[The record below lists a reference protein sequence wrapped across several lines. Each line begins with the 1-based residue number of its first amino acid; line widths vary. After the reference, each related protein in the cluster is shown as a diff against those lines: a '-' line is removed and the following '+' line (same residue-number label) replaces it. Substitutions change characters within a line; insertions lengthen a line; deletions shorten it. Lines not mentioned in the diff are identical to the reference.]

1 MRTEPVK
8 LYDIDDVVNSAIK
21 NARPFL
27 ERGIEPML
35 NLNLKI
41 NNLTLDNI
49 VCKINYK
56 DSTIMFD
63 GEQIAEKLGYDDVL
77 EALDDVVSE
86 YNKADEIMDYFDNGE
101 PIEVTFVNKMGLYE
115 LVLHSD
121 NKEAIP
127 FDKWC
132 NLVLNMPLDVYMEHE
147 SEDEDD

>member
-1 MRTEPVK
+1 
-8 LYDIDDVVNSAIK
+8 
-21 NARPFL
+21 
-27 ERGIEPML
+27 
-35 NLNLKI
+35 
-41 NNLTLDNI
+41 
-49 VCKINYK
+49 
-56 DSTIMFD
+56 MFD

-86 YNKADEIMDYFDNGE
+86 YNKADEIMDYLDNGE

-127 FDKWC
+127 FDKRC
-132 NLVLNMPLDVYMEHE
+132 NLVLNIPIDVYMEYE

>member
-1 MRTEPVK
+1 MRTAPVK

-49 VCKINYK
+49 VCKINYE
-56 DSTIMFD
+56 DGTIMFD
-63 GEQIAEKLGYDDVL
+63 GEQIAEKLGCDDVL

-115 LVLHSD
+115 LLFCSD
-121 NKEAIP
+121 NDKAVKYRRIGEALFHIGVNLTGEYEKEDGI
-127 FDKWC
+127 D
-132 NLVLNMPLDVYMEHE
+132 
-147 SEDEDD
+147 